1 MLEYGAAA
9 YSDLF
14 GKIVENAHLTSPSC
28 IGQCTGCM
36 CSCKCSCSGGIIS
49 DIEWEVF

>member
-1 MLEYGAAA
+1 MFEYNSEA
-9 YSDLF
+9 YLDLF
-14 GKIVENAHLTSPSC
+14 GEIEGNSYLASPSC

-36 CSCKCSCSGGIIS
+36 CQCRCSCSGGVIS

>member
-1 MLEYGAAA
+1 MLEYSSTA

-14 GKIVENAHLTSPSC
+14 GKINDNAYLASVSC
-28 IGQCTGCM
+28 IGQCTGCK
-36 CSCKCSCSGGIIS
+36 CSCQCSCSGGIIS